1 MFEIERDSSIH
12 VTRGDIG
19 IIEFSGKNKSDGSPY
34 KFAQGDI
41 VRLQVYEKK
50 NPENVVLRKI
60 VTVEAET
67 ETVDIPLTKDDTK
80 IGGLISTP
88 VEYWYEIELNPDTA
102 PQTFIGY
109 DKKNGPK
116 KFMLYPEGADA

>member
-19 IIEFSGKNKSDGSPY
+19 VIEFSGKNKNDDSPY
-34 KFAQGDI
+34 KFKSGDK

-50 NPENVVLRKI
+50 NPEKVVLRK
-60 VTVEAET
+60 VVNVGTET
-67 ETVDIPLTKDDTK
+67 ESVDIPLTKDDTK
-80 IGGLISTP
+80 IGNLISAP

-109 DKKNGPK
+109 DKKQGPK